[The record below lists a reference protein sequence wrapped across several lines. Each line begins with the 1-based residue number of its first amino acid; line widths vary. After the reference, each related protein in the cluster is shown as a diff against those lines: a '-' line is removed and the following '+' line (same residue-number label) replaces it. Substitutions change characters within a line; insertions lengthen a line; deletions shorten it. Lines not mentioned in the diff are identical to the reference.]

1 MSNPRTVIVSVL
13 NWNTAQLTADC
24 VASIL
29 KLEHGDALRVQV
41 VVLDNGSRA
50 DDWQQLQAS
59 LDASRVTLVRQE
71 RNLGFAGGH
80 NVTMRMAVEQN
91 AEFVWLVNSDSILE
105 PSSLSKLVAAF
116 DADPRCGA
124 ASPVIRALHD
134 ERLID
139 FCGARHDWKNL
150 DSIRSRSVEEAQA
163 LEAQGMEDMWL
174 AGTLVMFRVEA
185 LKQVGLLN
193 EKLFAYFEDDD
204 IGVRLSRG
212 GWHNRLV
219 AHASAWHAQPNVK
232 ERGPHYFYLLYRNS
246 FLFYLEHT
254 PAPYRRLIRLRLI
267 DRALFTANRLY
278 RKGHDKKAEACLLGI
293 VDGLRG
299 RGGPPDLERQP
310 PLMFALLRKLLLV
323 KHYRFLRQV
332 EA

>member
-1 MSNPRTVIVSVL
+1 MSNPRTVVVSVL

-29 KLEHGDALRVQV
+29 KLEHDDALRLEV

-59 LDASRVTLVRQE
+59 LDGRVTLVRQE

-80 NVTMRMAVEQN
+80 NVTMRMAIERG
-91 AEFVWLVNSDSILE
+91 ADFVWLVNSDSILE
-105 PSSLSKLVAAF
+105 PSSMNKLVAAF

-124 ASPVIRALHD
+124 TSPVIRALHD

-150 DSIRSRSVEEAQA
+150 GSVRSRSVEEARA

-174 AGTLVMFRVEA
+174 AGTIVMFRVAA

-219 AHASAWHAQPNVK
+219 AEASAWHAQPDVK

-254 PAPYRRLIRLRLI
+254 PAPHRRLIRLRLI

-293 VDGLRG
+293 LDGLRG

-310 PLMFALLRKLLLV
+310 PMLFGLLRKLLLV